1 MSVVNEEAGAEVVLT
16 VLPDSAI
23 SCVNL
28 AEVASKLA
36 DAGMNAREV
45 SALFTSLPV
54 LTCNFGLKDALRT
67 GEMRNATKRKGLSL
81 ADRACLAAAEALGAE
96 ALTADRAWVEVASDL
111 GVKVRL
117 IR

>member
-1 MSVVNEEAGAEVVLT
+1 MSVVNEEAGADVVLA

-36 DAGMNAREV
+36 DAGMNPREV
-45 SALFTSLPV
+45 SGLFKSLPV
-54 LTCNFGLKDALRT
+54 LTCEFGLKDALRT
-67 GEMRNATKRKGLSL
+67 GEMRNATRRKGLSL

-96 ALTADRAWVEVASDL
+96 ALTADRAWADIASDL

>member
-1 MSVVNEEAGAEVVLT
+1 MSVVNEEVGAAIVLA
-16 VLPDSAI
+16 VLPESAM

-36 DAGMNAREV
+36 DAGMTASEV
-45 SALFTSLPV
+45 AGLFTSLPV
-54 LTCNFGLKDALRT
+54 LTCDFGLKDALRT
-67 GEMRNATKRKGLSL
+67 GEMRQATRRKGLSL
-81 ADRACLAAAEALGAE
+81 ADRACLAVAEALEAE
-96 ALTADRAWVEVASDL
+96 ALTADRAWAEIASDL